1 MPHHTWTDSTHLGLI
16 EHTRGRLDG
25 KRLWYIPHRIV
36 WSVDSSANTTCSKL
50 LSLLFLAN
58 KSLSVFSSALKSLGF
73 ELLRLYRKPKE
84 WRYFNIV
91 LSAIVTPKTSKSLIF
106 KVLPVM

>member
-1 MPHHTWTDSTHLGLI
+1 MPHHTWTDSTHLGLN

-25 KRLWYIPHRIV
+25 KLHRIV

>member
-1 MPHHTWTDSTHLGLI
+1 MPHHTWTDSTHLGLN

-58 KSLSVFSSALKSLGF
+58 KSLSVFSSALKSLVF
-73 ELLRLYRKPKE
+73 SK
-84 WRYFNIV
+84 V
-91 LSAIVTPKTSKSLIF
+91 LSYFVYIENLKNDDILILYF
-106 KVLPVM
+106 LR